1 MEGKKPVVNGN
12 SMDVSTNAEK
22 KKFKVNRNML
32 IYIAI
37 ILGVSM
43 LLSAWIITAAN
54 DLLALDKPDKEIIV
68 KIPKNATSGD
78 VAEILDDAGVIN
90 REYLFR
96 FFTWLTEDDATF
108 SEGSY
113 KLNSGL
119 DYRAILRRLTSK
131 RTALNT
137 VKVTISEG
145 MEVHQ
150 IIDVL
155 VKNEVCEKSEL
166 EEVLAN
172 GNFDYEF
179 AETLPKGKVT
189 RFEGYLFPD
198 TYEFYVGDN
207 AERVVDKF
215 LKNFSNKFNEDM
227 EMRAKSLG
235 FTTHELITL
244 ASIIEREAL
253 ASDRENIA
261 SVFHNR
267 LDDGMKLESC
277 ATVQYILEERKKVI
291 SIEDTKI
298 DNKYNTYK
306 YKGLPPGPIAN
317 PGLDAIEA
325 TLYPAE
331 TNYYFFALQEDGTH
345 KFSKTYEEHQKVPN
359 VNP

>member
-1 MEGKKPVVNGN
+1 MEEKRPVTRADSIGSSDEKK
-12 SMDVSTNAEK
+12 D
-22 KKFKVNRNML
+22 KKFKLNRNLL

-54 DLLALDKPDKEIIV
+54 DLLALDKPDEEIIV
-68 KIPKNATSGD
+68 KIPKNATAGD
-78 VAEILDDAGVIN
+78 VAEILDDSGVIN

-96 FFTWLTEDDATF
+96 FFTWLTEDDAVF
-108 SEGSY
+108 PEGSY
-113 KLNSGL
+113 KLNSAL

-150 IIDVL
+150 IVDVL
-155 VKNEVCEKSEL
+155 VKNEVCEKAEL
-166 EEVLAN
+166 EKALA
-172 GNFDYEF
+172 GGDFDYDF
-179 AETLPKGKVT
+179 VGNLPKGKIT
-189 RFEGYLFPD
+189 RLEGYLFPD
-198 TYEFYVGDN
+198 TYEFYVGDD

-215 LKNFSNKFNEDM
+215 LRNFSNKFNDDM
-227 EMRAKSLG
+227 EKRAKSLG

-244 ASIIEREAL
+244 ASIVEREAL
-253 ASDRENIA
+253 ASDRENIS

-291 SIEDTKI
+291 SIEDTQI

-306 YKGLPPGPIAN
+306 YGGLPPGPIAN

-325 TLYPAE
+325 TLYPAD
-331 TNYYFFALQEDGTH
+331 TGYYFFALQEDGTH
-345 KFSKTYEEHQKVPN
+345 KFSKTYEEHQKIPN